1 MAILTKDRAGSLRYV
16 IPDGPVPTS
25 ISWTLYDPSG
35 TELATA
41 QPIAPPTS
49 YASASA
55 VAGTRMDE
63 VEITLAADPTG
74 IAVGEIV
81 RVFDVWGRTFDC
93 VCYGK
98 VSATKKVRLSDCAVA
113 IDEVAN
119 IHNPVVSIPLASS
132 YLDDTGDGW
141 RVDLEITQD
150 GTTRNHALWFAVA
163 LLTVTLAISPREY
176 MNQNPN
182 VTRDLEALELRKDWP
197 LLVLEAA
204 ERLEERLRTRDRWY
218 TMVVSDT
225 GLRRCMMTA
234 LGAIL
239 AVTNVP
245 EGTEVLDW
253 RNDAEARFNQAVSD
267 MLASGYYDVDD
278 TGTIEADE
286 KSPPIGTSY
295 KVL

>member
-63 VEITLAADPTG
+63 VEITLAADPAG

-176 MNQNPN
+176 LNQNPN
-182 VTRDLEALELRKDWP
+182 ATRDAKQKQQ
-197 LLVLEAA
+197 AQKCN
-204 ERLEERLRTRDRWY
+204 DR
-218 TMVVSDT
+218 SFHRF
-225 GLRRCMMTA
+225 LRRES
-234 LGAIL
+234 LFPGRSFL
-239 AVTNVP
+239 P
-245 EGTEVLDW
+245 K
-253 RNDAEARFNQAVSD
+253 SD
-267 MLASGYYDVDD
+267 PPSVR
-278 TGTIEADE
+278 TGTHPNAYIENMATIWP
-286 KSPPIGTSY
+286 KT
-295 KVL
+295 